1 MVECPICRKKLN
13 KRSCTASEQHDS
25 IVQGYLHV
33 GRNFRMD
40 LEEQSFSIPE
50 DIAYAESQ
58 VPATH
63 VPRDSPVPSRC
74 PPQFTL
80 PKARGRR
87 KKIRGTHI
95 ASKIPKMDRIVEED
109 VCDEGESAL
118 VKQVGQ
124 ILKEQMSIESDVLT
138 HKSSVGSAINLTSV
152 GVQCNFLDSACSCS
166 IRNSLQCLLEKF
178 VCYPNLHAI
187 FELTPELKESL
198 LAEMVNMLHELFEL
212 QPPTTSGN
220 QQAIG
225 SLEGP
230 QSSAEIIPDSFPG
243 DDNCVELGA
252 QCHVQPKSVQSHDM
266 AQEVKLSPLSR
277 ERFDSNEIYS
287 ADDDSLNIT
296 IQVPFESYPEEVP
309 SHFAI
314 EEKENIVVRPMVFC
328 VSRSSGVA
336 DENLVREFLSM
347 FPSVQFNEELG
358 SSCTHLIMM
367 NSRKLYSSIRVMIEK
382 SLCNRKSFAYL
393 YAVAHKCEVIAR
405 VWLEECIK
413 SRQLLPTAKY
423 GVTFESAGE
432 DPGWI
437 RARQTSE
444 PLFDQMNFFLPTSF
458 SDSGLLSKKSLVEL
472 ITICG
477 GSCFDKPW
485 EIASSK
491 NSYTIFM
498 PYSIEVDAARRYEAS
513 MHGVPVLLADWVL
526 DSIAQYRI
534 LPLDAYKICK

>member
-13 KRSCTASEQHDS
+13 KRSCTASEQHNS

-33 GRNFRMD
+33 GRNFRID

-63 VPRDSPVPSRC
+63 APSDSPVPSRWA
-74 PPQFTL
+74 PEFTL
-80 PKARGRR
+80 PKARGKR
-87 KKIRGTHI
+87 KKIRGTHV
-95 ASKIPKMDRIVEED
+95 ASKIPKMDRIVEEN
-109 VCDEGESAL
+109 VGDEGESVS
-118 VKQVGQ
+118 VKQIGQ
-124 ILKEQMSIESDVLT
+124 IVKEQMSVESKALT
-138 HKSSVGSAINLTSV
+138 HNSNVGSAINSTSSV
-152 GVQCNFLDSACSCS
+152 GVQCNLLDSAYSCN
-166 IRNSLQCLLEKF
+166 IRNSLQCLLGKF

-198 LAEMVNMLHELFEL
+198 LAEMVNVLHELFKL
-212 QPPTTSGN
+212 QPPTTSEN
-220 QQAIG
+220 QQTIG

-230 QSSAEIIPDSFPG
+230 EPSTEIIPDSFS
-243 DDNCVELGA
+243 DVDNCVGLGA
-252 QCHVQPKSVQSHDM
+252 QCHVQQPKSVQSHDM
-266 AQEVKLSPLSR
+266 AQEVKLSPLGR
-277 ERFDSNEIYS
+277 ECFDSNEIYS
-287 ADDDSLNIT
+287 ANDDSLNIT
-296 IQVPFESYPEEVP
+296 IQVPFESCPEEVP

-314 EEKENIVVRPMVFC
+314 EEKENLVVRPMVFC
-328 VSRSSGVA
+328 VSRSSGVE
-336 DENLVREFLSM
+336 DKNLVREFLSL
-347 FPSVQFNEELG
+347 FPNVQFNEELG

-367 NSRKLYSSIRVMIEK
+367 NSQGTV
-382 SLCNRKSFAYL
+382 CNRKSFAYV
-393 YAVAHKCEVIAR
+393 YAVAHKCEVVAR

-423 GVTFESAGE
+423 GVTFETTGE

-437 RARQTSE
+437 RARQTSK
-444 PLFDQMNFFLPTSF
+444 PLFDQMNFFLPPSF
-458 SDSGLLSKKSLVEL
+458 LDSDLLSKESLVEL
-472 ITICG
+472 ITTCG

-526 DSIAQYRI
+526 DSIAQHRI
-534 LPLDAYKICK
+534 LPIDAYKICK